1 MGSKTLLRTAGV
13 MMFINAAIHIYTH
26 FKWQTAT
33 EEASTAIIKQLP
45 SAKLSILGISHS
57 LADYFDGYA
66 WIVAIFLV
74 LIGML
79 LWALG
84 DISEEF
90 AAPSLKI
97 LIPIV
102 VFLMVLFF
110 YTILFF
116 IPGEAG
122 FSGLAILC
130 CTRAIVL
137 IHKGHLDWHEEKANA

>member
-1 MGSKTLLRTAGV
+1 MTPKVLLRLSGV
-13 MMFINAAIHIYTH
+13 MMFINAAIHVYTH

-33 EEASTAIIKQLP
+33 EAASAAIINQLP
-45 SAKLSILGISHS
+45 SAKLSFLGISHS
-57 LADYFDGYA
+57 LADYFDAYS

-84 DISEEF
+84 DITEQF
-90 AAPSLKI
+90 VAPGLKI

-122 FSGLAILC
+122 FNGLAILC
-130 CTRAIVL
+130 ATRAIVVL
-137 IHKGHLDWHEEKANA
+137 HKGHLQVHEEIAKA